1 MAKKKNAKRKQV
13 IRNNKKSLKEKI
25 EEHPITVVLTFIAIL
40 VGAFGPIVACWNDF
54 KDAWDDYVPPKPSIV
69 LNEIDYANSQSIY
82 ADQPLIIQQ
91 NGTVI
96 PVGEKEYIMDGWFGI
111 SNYYIQNALI
121 TNRNSSNDV
130 VLTQFNLYAENIEID
145 YTPVLDAYADCYK
158 NNEIQIDLYNMGWSD
173 ISSIDIALKDEKGVL
188 NFSKYSKYID
198 KLEYGTRDT
207 VRIQLNMSDF
217 DYLTDYGDCEYPLNL
232 EVRYRES
239 DDAFTYKT
247 RCVIRVEG
255 SEVFVPDTG
264 YGKGASKNAYG
275 ICVGTNKS
283 SFKFSQSIQELI
295 TAGETL
301 ELPIFFFPDRSCEFD
316 YYIEFEVS
324 NEGKNQKIKTDLKH
338 VKYIVNS
345 FTDANRFDAS
355 KLEELKGWKE
365 EVECVSYPYSTEWE
379 WRDDLHD

>member
-1 MAKKKNAKRKQV
+1 M
-13 IRNNKKSLKEKI
+13 KI
-25 EEHPITVVLTFIAIL
+25 EEHPFTAIL
-40 VGAFGPIVACWNDF
+40 VLIGLLVSTPTGVIGLWSRF
-54 KDAWDDYVPPKPSIV
+54 KDAMVDYLPSKPSIV
-69 LNEIDYANSQSIY
+69 LNEIDYMNSQSIY
-82 ADQPLIIQQ
+82 ADKPLIIQQ

-96 PVGEKEYIMDGWFGI
+96 SVDEKEYIMDGWFGM
-111 SNYYIQNALI
+111 SNYYIQSALI

-130 VLTQFNLYAENIEID
+130 VLTKFNLCAENIEID
-145 YTPVLDAYADCYK
+145 YTPVLDAYADCYG
-158 NNEIQIDLYNMGWSD
+158 NNEIQINLYNMGWSD
-173 ISSIDIALKDEKGVL
+173 ISCIDIALKDEKGVL
-188 NFSKYSKYID
+188 NFSKYSKCID

-207 VRIQLNMSDF
+207 VSIQLNMSDF
-217 DYLTDYGDCEYPLNL
+217 EYLTDYGDCEYPLNL

-247 RCVIRVEG
+247 RCIIRVEG

-275 ICVGTNKS
+275 ICVDTNKY

-295 TAGETL
+295 TADETL

-316 YYIEFEVS
+316 YYLEFEVS
-324 NEGKNQKIKTDLKH
+324 NDGTRQKIKTDLKH

-365 EVECVSYPYSTEWE
+365 EVECVSYPYSIEWE
-379 WRDDLHD
+379 WCDDLS